1 MRARSSWLFHCPIKR
16 DARSRL
22 APPANRHEQAK
33 EIPFTVEQFFGIF
46 AEYNSAVRPAQVPL
60 NGMALAALGLVFVRC
75 HWSGAAVSAILAMLS
90 AQPTGGA
97 HAVVFRQRPGRIPAW
112 GYRKTWGL
120 SSPAWPQSCC
130 GPRHNPSRRP
140 NGRARTRTDEPYSTG
155 LQIRSTP
162 KKTAGPSRK
171 PRCGHSGTAVTISRY
186 LPLAALPGSA
196 TARTLLA
203 AMSAV
208 RLSAN

>member
-16 DARSRL
+16 DAWSRL

-97 HAVVFRQRPGRIPAW
+97 HAAVFRQRPGRIPA
-112 GYRKTWGL
+112 GGTARPGACRRRRGRNLAVGLGTTQAAGRTAGRERERMNHIRRAYRY
-120 SSPAWPQSCC
+120 AA
-130 GPRHNPSRRP
+130 PRRRLQAP
-140 NGRARTRTDEPYSTG
+140 RARHGAVIQG
-155 LQIRSTP
+155 L
-162 KKTAGPSRK
+162 PS
-171 PRCGHSGTAVTISRY
+171 PSAATCH
-186 LPLAALPGSA
+186 AALPGSA